1 MLSAVTAQVIVAMYA
16 LVFAAVIRLRHTQP
30 DVPRPYRIPGGLTGV
45 WLVGGVGLLG
55 CVVSFLLGFVPP
67 DQLQTGNP
75 VAYVLL
81 LALATVV
88 LSLPPFV
95 FALLERRRAGSG
107 RVRAL
112 QEG

>member
-1 MLSAVTAQVIVAMYA
+1 
-16 LVFAAVIRLRHTQP
+16 
-30 DVPRPYRIPGGLTGV
+30 
-45 WLVGGVGLLG
+45 
-55 CVVSFLLGFVPP
+55 VVH
-67 DQLQTGNP
+67 
-75 VAYVLL
+75 VLL
-81 LALATVV
+81 LATATVV